1 MSGMS
6 GRSRRAAAAAART
19 VACASLRRIGPPG
32 AALHRGKLVAQRGNA
47 ALREFRR
54 HRRHERMIHARSG
67 AMRQHIASAGAGRR
81 LQQAGNAKAVFTGNG
96 DGLGM
101 SR

>member
-6 GRSRRAAAAAART
+6 EKPSRRGGGGADGCLRD
-19 VACASLRRIGPPG
+19 LRRIGPPG

-47 ALREFRR
+47 ARGEFRR
-54 HRRHERMIHARSG
+54 HRRHERMIHTRSG
-67 AMRQHIASAGAGRR
+67 AMRQRIAGAGAGRR
-81 LQQAGNAKAVFTGNG
+81 LQQAGNAKAGIAANR
-96 DGLGM
+96 DRLRM